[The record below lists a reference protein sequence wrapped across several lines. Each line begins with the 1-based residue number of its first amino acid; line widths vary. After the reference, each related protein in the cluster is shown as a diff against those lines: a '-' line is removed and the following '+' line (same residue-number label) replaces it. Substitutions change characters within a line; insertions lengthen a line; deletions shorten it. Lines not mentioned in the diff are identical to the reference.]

1 MGQKIPGFH
10 SIRQRI
16 LLFSILVTLVPSFGM
31 GWFWFDL
38 TRKVT
43 TEKSEQKLLDAAGI
57 AEREIKLW
65 FKERKFDLRVFAN
78 SFVILD
84 NLRRHQQPG
93 NSAARPQKE
102 RPIPP
107 LQKIE
112 TYLSLI
118 ASQFPEYRKIM
129 LLDAD
134 GRILAASDTGDRE
147 RTVLLPDNWQDQAG
161 KAGFFTGDVFSLTD
175 DPSPLV
181 LIGLPLL
188 AEQNTP
194 LLGFFV
200 IELRLQGLLPLL
212 GASLPEAGES
222 AGTLVLLRQNGRA
235 LLSTDASADNGA
247 SVPPVLLSLFDHP
260 RTLREFVNERQ
271 QRLIGLAITFDDLPW
286 GLVVTKKHREVFDTL
301 FRARDR
307 IMVITGLLTILI
319 GVAATLVA
327 RQIIIPLRKLT
338 EGVLRVAG
346 GELEVSVAV
355 RRNDELGI
363 VSGMFNDMV
372 RRLKEDQQKL
382 EQLATTD
389 PLTGLANRKQIMT
402 GMALQMEHYR
412 RHGTEFSILMLD
424 IDHFKTINDTH
435 GHLVGD
441 DVLMALARILTA
453 SLRSLDSAG
462 RYGGEE
468 FLIILGK
475 TDRHQ
480 AEQTAERIR
489 QAVAQYDFSHDE
501 TPLHV
506 TISAGVACI
515 GPGDATISHLIG
527 RADRALYAAKAAGR
541 NRVVLDEGKDQ
552 DAGEFQPETGDAAI

>member
-389 PLTGLANRKQIMT
+389 SLTGLANRKQIMT